1 MAGPRGRHNCYA
13 LLCAA
18 MIGRQ
23 LAGHANSSRKA
34 RRPSGWK
41 PPRVIASRPAGRHAA
56 TSRTAFAGWP
66 SSGLAPD
73 WPKPP
78 PVSPVR
84 KFPHCWRPSL
94 SRTWPLL
101 AVLAVQARLSLSLVW
116 SNTAFTDEA
125 LYIQSGHL
133 EIEHWLHG
141 TAIPAFATYF
151 SGAPVVYPPLGAV
164 ADSIGGLA
172 AARILSLCF
181 MLCATSLLWAT
192 ASRLYHRTAGFFAA
206 GIFAVM
212 GPTLR
217 LGAFATFDAMSL
229 CLVALSSYCVVRAA
243 RQERASGWL
252 VAGAVA
258 LAAANATKYA
268 SALFDPVVAGILL
281 ILAAQASTWR
291 YGLAKSCVMMG
302 YVAGILLFLFSL
314 GGGEYA
320 TGVEQTTLERAKG
333 VDQVSVILSVSWHLI
348 AIVFILSCM
357 AVALSL
363 MIDRSLPQVLLLALC
378 AGAAPLAPL
387 EQARIHTLT
396 SLNKHVDFGAWFAAM
411 AAGYLIG
418 RLARFT
424 RSRPL
429 TWAVTAVCASFLFF
443 PARTGLMQA
452 RAIFASWPNSSA
464 MVAALREVLP
474 HTAGPILFDDN
485 RAIPQYYLSAVGAQ
499 WYRWS
504 DDSSLRLPDGQSI
517 SVGVGRNPSPI
528 LYADRVRSG
537 YFSVIVLNFG
547 AAAVLDSYVLPALQ
561 ANPHYQLQVTVPYG
575 RRHSQIWVYHPQTG
589 FRFEKL
595 GPPPANSDPT
605 LIALLTPVT
614 RLRPI
619 LGVIETAIAASGIA
633 VVMLTLLIR
642 FAWRRGKAYD
652 EI

>member
-1 MAGPRGRHNCYA
+1 
-13 LLCAA
+13 

-23 LAGHANSSRKA
+23 LAGHASSSRDARGPSDWKA
-34 RRPSGWK
+34 
-41 PPRVIASRPAGRHAA
+41 PRVVVSRPTGRHAS
-56 TSRTAFAGWP
+56 TSRTAFAGW
-66 SSGLAPD
+66 SSSSIDRGRAEQPQ
-73 WPKPP
+73 
-78 PVSPVR
+78 VR
-84 KFPHCWRPSL
+84 PAGRIPHSWGAL
-94 SRTWPLL
+94 FARTLPLL

-125 LYIQSGHL
+125 LYLQAGHL

-151 SGAPVVYPPLGAV
+151 SGAPVLYPPLGAV

-192 ASRLYHRTAGFFAA
+192 ASRLHDRTAGFFAA
-206 GIFAVM
+206 GIFAVL

-217 LGAFATFDAMSL
+217 LGAFATFDALSL
-229 CLVALSSYCVVRAA
+229 CLIALSSYCVVRAA

-252 VAGAVA
+252 VAGAIA

-268 SALFDPVVAGILL
+268 SALFDPAVAGILL

-291 YGLAKSCVMMG
+291 HALAKSCVMMG
-302 YVAGILLFLFSL
+302 YVIAILLFLFSI

-320 TGVEQTTLERAKG
+320 TGIEQTTLERARG
-333 VDQVSVILSVSWHLI
+333 VDQVSAILGMSWHLI
-348 AIVFILSCM
+348 GIVFILGCM

-363 MIDRSLPQVLLLALC
+363 MIDRSLPQALMLALL
-378 AGAAPLAPL
+378 AGAATLAPL
-387 EQARIHTLT
+387 TQARIHTLT
-396 SLNKHVDFGAWFAAM
+396 SLNKHVDFGVWFAAV
-411 AAGYLIG
+411 AAGYLIS
-418 RLARFT
+418 RLVQLIRA
-424 RSRPL
+424 RPL
-429 TWAVTAVCASFLFF
+429 TWAVTAACVSILFF

-464 MVAALREVLP
+464 VVAVLREVLP
-474 HTAGPILFDDN
+474 HTTGPILIDDD
-485 RAIPQYYLSAVGAQ
+485 RAIPQYYLSAAGAQ

-504 DDSSLRLPDGQSI
+504 DDSSLRLADGKSI
-517 SVGVGRNPSPI
+517 SVQVGHELSPI

-537 YFSVIVLNFG
+537 YFSMVVLNYG
-547 AAAVLDSYVLPALQ
+547 AAAVFDSYVIPALK
-561 ANPHYQLQVTVPYG
+561 ANPHYHLQATVPYG
-575 RRHSQIWVYHPQTG
+575 EHHSQIWVYQPQTS
-589 FRFEKL
+589 FKFEKL
-595 GPPPANSDPT
+595 GPLPT
-605 LIALLTPVT
+605 NNDSVFLALLTPVA

-619 LGVIETAIAASGIA
+619 LGVIEAAVLASGIG
-633 VVMLTLLIR
+633 VVVLTLLIR